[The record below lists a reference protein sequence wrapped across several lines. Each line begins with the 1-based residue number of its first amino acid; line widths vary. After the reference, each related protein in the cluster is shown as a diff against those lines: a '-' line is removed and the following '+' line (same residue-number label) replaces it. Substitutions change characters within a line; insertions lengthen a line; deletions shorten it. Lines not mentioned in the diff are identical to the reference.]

1 MTLKTPSGE
10 ETIEVDGE
18 HASGLSAHTIGSRLE
33 VDSPVLHQQDSMQ
46 AGDRIV
52 LGNNAYIS
60 LIAYRV
66 AMNSLCRHGGACDS
80 KARPSGLLVVSS
92 CH

>member
-46 AGDRIV
+46 AGDICC
-52 LGNNAYIS
+52 GNNAYS
-60 LIAYRV
+60 SYCN
-66 AMNSLCRHGGACDS
+66 MWQYLCRSIAFDS
-80 KARPSGLLVVSS
+80 KARCWRLVLADATKQT
-92 CH
+92 